1 MAGPLRIG
9 HLHTTSGLTTPELSV
24 MFAPVR
30 LHVEAAHRANS
41 PEQITSGTGEL
52 PAINWRNFVKTY
64 SLSLSAVDPTSW
76 CCFRAFLERRG
87 VGGGQRER

>member
-24 MFAPVR
+24 MFAPVS

-52 PAINWRNFVKTY
+52 PLVRVRVRVRQLT
-64 SLSLSAVDPTSW
+64 
-76 CCFRAFLERRG
+76 
-87 VGGGQRER
+87 GGTLLKRIP